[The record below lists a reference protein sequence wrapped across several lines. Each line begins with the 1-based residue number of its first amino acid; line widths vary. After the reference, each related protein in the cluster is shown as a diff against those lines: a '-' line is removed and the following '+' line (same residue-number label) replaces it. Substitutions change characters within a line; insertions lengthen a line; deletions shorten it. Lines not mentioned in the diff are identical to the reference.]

1 MDEYE
6 VYRKAIEEWGED
18 GAISAFHEE
27 VGELMT
33 AMSHFRR
40 GRIPIEEV
48 IEEIVDVKIA
58 IEMMRVLFDK
68 SPDFDVSSD
77 IYVKKFWKIEDTLH
91 IKHSSLV
98 CVR

>member
-1 MDEYE
+1 MDEYD
-6 VYRKAIEEWGED
+6 VYIKAIDQWGEA
-18 GAISAFHEE
+18 GVISSYHEE

-33 AMSHFRR
+33 ALSHFIR
-40 GRIPIEEV
+40 GRIPIEGV

-77 IYVKKFWKIEDTLH
+77 IYVKKFWKLEGTL
-91 IKHSSLV
+91 KSKGD
-98 CVR
+98 